1 VSLDTQPCVECGT
14 CAVVADTHWGT
25 PRRRQGAS
33 STNRA
38 DTRILTSI
46 LMETD
51 NAVEARID
59 DLATEA
65 RAASE
70 AFVPPT
76 DPPDEDEALQNRPG
90 KVRPDCLAVRRGA
103 HRRALGP
110 LPPASY
116 DRLEGAMNEWLGM
129 YARCYGVELDADF
142 EVRNAAQLLVD
153 THNARDVA
161 QVLTGVPERA

>member
-1 VSLDTQPCVECGT
+1 
-14 CAVVADTHWGT
+14 
-25 PRRRQGAS
+25 
-33 STNRA
+33 
-38 DTRILTSI
+38 
-46 LMETD
+46 METD

-76 DPPDEDEALQNRPG
+76 DPPDEDEALRI
-90 KVRPDCLAVRRGA
+90 VRERFGPTVSLFVEVRTGGRSV
-103 HRRALGP
+103 HF
-110 LPPASY
+110 PPASY